1 MKIKKFFLLI
11 MIVCLIHAYLHSAEK
26 QISDTKNEFGG
37 VTETFILDSSDR
49 DYDQFT
55 QVSFLY
61 DENGQRRKA
70 VYTFSPRIE
79 KETGYSFQEEFYE
92 NGKITA
98 YRMIYSEETSKIRGV
113 KEIIEKLDE
122 HGQTTE
128 LLYSNGN
135 GYARTSAT
143 SFTLNYP
150 LYSLS
155 FLESAFELEQN
166 SQNAISMSAA
176 YKLARTFVHFKG
188 GYSDLN
194 DDEIEAI
201 SYFGYTFANSNPNMV
216 DLYTCKSTAI
226 SEGKE
231 YTVYIQESL
240 LPYLQDDM
248 DFLMAYGVMGL
259 DGKLVLLMTEFSEIY

>member
-11 MIVCLIHAYLHSAEK
+11 TTVCLICSDMYSVEK
-26 QISDTKNEFGG
+26 QISSTKNEFGG

-70 VYTFSPRIE
+70 VYTFSPSVE

-98 YRMIYSEETSKIRGV
+98 YRMIFSEEASKKRGV
-113 KEIIEKLDE
+113 KEIIEKLNE
-122 HGQTTE
+122 QGQITE

-176 YKLARTFVHFKG
+176 YKLARTFVHFNG

-194 DDEIEAI
+194 EDDIEAI
-201 SYFGYTFANSNPNMV
+201 SLFGEFLSSPDIA
-216 DLYTCKSTAI
+216 DLYTCKSTVT

-231 YTVYIQESL
+231 YTVYIQESI

-248 DFLMAYGVMGL
+248 DFLLAYGVMGL
-259 DGKLVLLMTEFSEIY
+259 HGELVLLMTEFSEIY